1 MSEENLLVVD
11 MTLHTQVTANAQAPD
26 QILNIAQIRVDGNL
40 GGESNTTA
48 TPLMLEALPGA
59 GLGPG
64 PNEIVMMVL
73 TGAVVLAGLGWVVKQ
88 QLRRP
93 TMTP

>member
-1 MSEENLLVVD
+1 MAD
-11 MTLHTQVTANAQAPD
+11 MTLHTQVNANAQAPD

-59 GLGPG
+59 GLGP
-64 PNEIVMMVL
+64 NEIVMLVL

-93 TMTP
+93 TMTPEI